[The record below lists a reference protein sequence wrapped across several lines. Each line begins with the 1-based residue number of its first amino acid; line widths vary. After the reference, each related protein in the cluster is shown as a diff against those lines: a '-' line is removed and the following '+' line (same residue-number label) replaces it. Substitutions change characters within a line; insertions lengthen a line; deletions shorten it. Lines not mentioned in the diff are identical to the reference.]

1 MNIAIIALSI
11 VVVAQA
17 AAIFVLSMRWPET
30 GNTPTESPAI
40 QHMKRKHGKS
50 APIGSAVCR
59 RTKELRE
66 KRG

>member
-1 MNIAIIALSI
+1 MNIVIIALSI

-17 AAIFVLSMRWPET
+17 SAIFVLSMRRPET
-30 GNTPTESPAI
+30 GDVPTGSLVT